1 MSTDSKFE
9 TLAVRAGTHRSD
21 FLEHSE
27 AMFLTSSFVFE
38 SAADAA
44 EHFKPGTPGFVY
56 SRFSNPTVAM
66 FQDRLAALEGGE
78 ACVATASGMAAI
90 FAVCLALLKAGDH
103 VICSRSV
110 FGATIQLFDA
120 VLGRFG
126 ITTTYVDPT
135 STAQWQAALQP
146 NTRLC
151 YFETPSNPLGD
162 VIDIAALKTALS
174 GHPALLVADNC
185 LCTPAL
191 QRPLMLGADVV
202 VHSAT
207 KYIDGQGRVLG
218 GAIIGSADLIDKQ
231 ILPILRTTG
240 PALSAFNAWVLLK
253 GLETLSLRMERHC
266 QNAQVLAEWLEAQP
280 NVARVFFPGLA
291 SHPQYELAKQQQSLP
306 GAVLSFEI
314 KAAEGHAQARAWQVI
329 DACTMISIT
338 GNLGDTRSTI
348 THPGTTTH
356 GRLSPEQR
364 KEAGISDA
372 LIRVSVGVEH
382 IDDIK
387 ADLQRG
393 LAALA

>member
-1 MSTDSKFE
+1 MSSDSKFE
-9 TLAVRAGTHRSD
+9 TLAVRAGTTRSD
-21 FLEHSE
+21 ALEHSE
-27 AMFLTSSFVFE
+27 AMFLTSSFLFE

-44 EHFKPGTPGFVY
+44 EHFKPGTPGYVY
-56 SRFSNPTVAM
+56 SRFSNPTVSM
-66 FQDRLAALEGGE
+66 FQDRLAALERGE
-78 ACVATASGMAAI
+78 ACIATASGMAAI
-90 FAVCLALLKAGDH
+90 FAVSLALLKAGDH

-110 FGATIQLFDA
+110 FGATIQLYDN

-135 STAQWQAALQP
+135 SIEEWRAALRP

-162 VIDIAALKTALS
+162 VVDIAALKSVVA
-174 GHPALLVADNC
+174 GHDVVLIADNC
-185 LCTPAL
+185 LCSPAL
-191 QRPLMLGADVV
+191 QRPLELGADVV

-218 GAIIGSADLIDKQ
+218 GAIVGSAELIDKQ

-240 PALSAFNAWVLLK
+240 PSLSAFNAWILLK

-266 QNAQVLAEWLEAQP
+266 QNAQALAEWLEQQP
-280 NVARVFFPGLA
+280 GVARVFYTGLP
-291 SHPQYELAKQQQSLP
+291 SHPQYALARRQQSLP
-306 GAVLSFEI
+306 GAVLSFEV
-314 KAAEGHAQARAWQVI
+314 KARDGEGQARAWQVI

-348 THPGTTTH
+348 THPATTTH
-356 GRLSPEQR
+356 GRMTPEQR
-364 KEAGISDA
+364 KDAGISDA

-387 ADLQRG
+387 ADLHRG
-393 LAALA
+393 LAALV